1 MFINH
6 NLLSDLRVLLTLH
19 MPASPDDIVQ
29 AYFVLPTQ
37 ANALKVIP
45 LGGCEFLTERIS
57 EITHMI
63 KLYRK
68 KERDFLQL
76 IGGPKCRA
84 NNTQNTCSLQ

>member
-1 MFINH
+1 
-6 NLLSDLRVLLTLH
+6 

-45 LGGCEFLTERIS
+45 LGGCEFLTVRIS
-57 EITHMI
+57 EISYVI

-68 KERDFLQL
+68 EKIFAVNWQA
-76 IGGPKCRA
+76 KM
-84 NNTQNTCSLQ
+84 SF